1 MLILLE
7 TAQTIELA
15 KYIATDVRR
24 IGFRPQM
31 SENLAHTGAAAVFAR
46 RYEPPIHA

>member
-31 SENLAHTGAAAVFAR
+31 LESLAYTGAAAVLAN